1 MYNSMYCHDPPSQH
15 CGGQAKQ
22 KISTKHKGSLM
33 GVLKLA
39 YELLPSNDRKVTE
52 FDEMLSE

>member
-1 MYNSMYCHDPPSQH
+1 MYCHDPPSQH